1 MAMLTIPDATYM
13 DLASQAALR
22 NITIEQFVLDQLQ
35 HLSKRQAEPP
45 EPTPPLTGEAWRAVR
60 DAMISDAEKRAD
72 RYPPGFVLDD
82 SREAIYAERLD
93 AQL

>member
-1 MAMLTIPDATYM
+1 MAVLNTAG
-13 DLASQAALR
+13 ASYADPAVQAALR
-22 NITIEQFVLDQLQ
+22 NITVEQFLSDQLQ
-35 HLSKRQAEPP
+35 FFSRTPAVPAEP
-45 EPTPPLTGEAWRAVR
+45 TLPLTGEAWQAAW
-60 DAMISDAEKRAD
+60 DAMRRDAEKRAG